1 MNLVDRSEPAFFK
14 TPFTQRVLRHIA
26 VSYSFPSPSVLLV
39 HVRGTLVLVVA
50 SAGLLAMLLAILPVT
65 KVRTTGEGT
74 GALWFS
80 RHTIHLPSLYKKSSR
95 GNPREPFLFSFPII
109 MIP

>member
-1 MNLVDRSEPAFFK
+1 MDFVNGSELAFL
-14 TPFTQRVLRHIA
+14 QAALAQGVLGYIA
-26 VSYSFPSPSVLLV
+26 VAYALPSPTVLLV
-39 HVRGTLVLVVA
+39 HVWGAFIPVVVP
-50 SAGLLAMLLAILPVT
+50 AGLLSVFVTILSVT
-65 KVRTTGEGT
+65 KVRTAGEGT